1 MNNLRRWF
9 CLLHKDTVAVG
20 SQISEGCDIYEL
32 VPVGRS
38 LADDPAA
45 VDRACIRQ
53 HGAEAW
59 ARWTD
64 SAKSYRSVLLGEMAE
79 VLRAAEKEE
88 G

>member
-1 MNNLRRWF
+1 MRGPYTLVHN
-9 CLLHKDTVAVG
+9 
-20 SQISEGCDIYEL
+20 QILAQLEERADESLADE
-32 VPVGRS
+32 S

-45 VDRACIRQ
+45 VERACIRQ

-79 VLRAAEKEE
+79 VLRAAETGEQ
-88 G
+88 